1 MPEEKPERMIIVPYE
16 CVDELS
22 RSDFTD
28 RMGALM
34 VMLVQNM
41 LGQPESAETDK

>member
-1 MPEEKPERMIIVPYE
+1 MPEERLERMIIVPYQ

-22 RSDFTD
+22 RSDFTE

-34 VMLVQNM
+34 VLLVQNM
-41 LGQPESAETDK
+41 LGQSESAEADK